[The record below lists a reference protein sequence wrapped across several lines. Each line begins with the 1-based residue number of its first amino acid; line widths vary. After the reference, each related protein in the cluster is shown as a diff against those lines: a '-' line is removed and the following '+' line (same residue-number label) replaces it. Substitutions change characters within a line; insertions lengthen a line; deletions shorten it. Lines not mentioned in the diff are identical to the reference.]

1 MGPRP
6 GGSIE
11 RPGVAWIGARVVRFP
26 GSPGWSAAP
35 APVPRDR
42 SRRCSPLAVQV
53 WFTRVLRDGFAAQ
66 LAGSY
71 HPFRQF
77 AENHLACLLEQHASR
92 AAK

>member
-1 MGPRP
+1 
-6 GGSIE
+6 
-11 RPGVAWIGARVVRFP
+11 
-26 GSPGWSAAP
+26 
-35 APVPRDR
+35 
-42 SRRCSPLAVQV
+42 VQV